1 MSLLQILP
9 DPRKMNQSGRLYRH
23 FELKIEE
30 IIDVRWF
37 NRLTR
42 RNIVSNISRTFILEL
57 RASLKNN
64 N

>member
-9 DPRKMNQSGRLYRH
+9 DPRKMNQSGGLYRH